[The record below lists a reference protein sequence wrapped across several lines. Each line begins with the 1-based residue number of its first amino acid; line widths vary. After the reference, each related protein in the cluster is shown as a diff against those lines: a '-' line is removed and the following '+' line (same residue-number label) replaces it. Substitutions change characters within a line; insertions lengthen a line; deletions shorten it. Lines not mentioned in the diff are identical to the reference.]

1 MKLRD
6 QIELLNS
13 EGPILIAKRFGPV
26 GKNPAKFEVIV
37 QKSGATWTLD
47 KENFDRFVSG
57 DIVLVENL
65 SLDKTM
71 TTKSWKYSDYSVHM
85 KPTRSRLSSFINH
98 EPVQA
103 AGDLATS

>member
-37 QKSGATWTLD
+37 EKSGAKWTLD
-47 KENFDRFVSG
+47 KENFDKFVSG

-65 SLDKTM
+65 SLDKTL

-85 KPTRSRLSSFINH
+85 KPSRSRLDIFINH
-98 EPVQA
+98 EADRVV
-103 AGDLATS
+103 G